1 MPLLPPQ
8 KISNMQAKTKTTWRT
23 VRLGDFASVNPPVR
37 LERGKEY
44 PFMDMTNVVH
54 LSRTTNWLERKT
66 FTGSG
71 ARFDE
76 GDTLF
81 ARITPCLENGKITQ
95 VRGVGGPGFGS
106 TEFYVL
112 RGKEKISDNDFIFY
126 LTRTYRIRKLAEA
139 SMLGASGRQR
149 VERAAFENIDITIP
163 EDIDEQK
170 HIAEIL
176 SAFDD
181 KIENNNRIIETL
193 EQMAQAIFKEWFV
206 KFRFHQYEKIKFVDS
221 PLGKIPKGWKIKA
234 LDEVADFLNGIALQN
249 FRPKDT
255 ESNLPVIKIREM
267 NNDIDSNTERA
278 SRDIDEK
285 YKVNAGD
292 ILFSWSGS
300 LELMRWSATTGAL
313 NQHLFKVTS
322 QNYPTWFVF
331 YWVKHHLPYFKLIAS
346 SKATSMGHIQRHHL
360 SEATAVVPSPDI
372 LDQADKLIFP
382 MFEQAL
388 KLRIENQELAA
399 MRDLLLPRLMSG
411 EIEINI

>member
-37 LERGKEY
+37 LERDKEY
-44 PFMDMTNVVH
+44 PFMDMTNVVP

-193 EQMAQAIFKEWFV
+193 EQMAQVIFKEWFIDSA
-206 KFRFHQYEKIKFVDS
+206 KIKNQKSKLIEIADIIMGQSPKSQHYNEHSEGLPFHQGVTNFGDRFPIHKVFSTVGEK
-221 PLGKIPKGWKIKA
+221 KA
-234 LDEVADFLNGIALQN
+234 
-249 FRPKDT
+249 KD
-255 ESNLPVIKIREM
+255 
-267 NNDIDSNTERA
+267 
-278 SRDIDEK
+278 
-285 YKVNAGD
+285 GD
-292 ILFSWSGS
+292 LLFSVRAPVGRINIANTKIILGRGLAAIRHKQNKQSFLFYLLKRAFAKEDSIGSGS
-300 LELMRWSATTGAL
+300 IFPAVTKKELEGLL
-313 NQHLFKVTS
+313 VL
-322 QNYPTWFVF
+322 
-331 YWVKHHLPYFKLIAS
+331 LPN
-346 SKATSMGHIQRHHL
+346 
-360 SEATAVVPSPDI
+360 
-372 LDQADKLIFP
+372 DKLADD
-382 MFEQAL
+382 FEQRVSPMDSEI
-388 KLRIENQELAA
+388 KNMVEENKKLAA
-399 MRDLLLPRLMSG
+399 MRDLLLPRLM
-411 EIEINI
+411 

>member
-1 MPLLPPQ
+1 MKLGDIADFRYGKMPQ
-8 KISNMQAKTKTTWRT
+8 KTLT
-23 VRLGDFASVNPPVR
+23 LG
-37 LERGKEY
+37 KY
-44 PFMDMTNVVH
+44 PIY
-54 LSRTTNWLERKT
+54 
-66 FTGSG
+66 SG
-71 ARFDE
+71 Y
-76 GDTLF
+76 
-81 ARITPCLENGKITQ
+81 RITGFTNDEYNSDEDLII
-95 VRGVGGPGFGS
+95 VARGVGGTGDI
-106 TEFYVL
+106 
-112 RGKEKISDNDFIFY
+112 KISPPKSFVTNLSIIADLDTKQLDKKYALYFFSKG
-126 LTRTYRIRKLAEA
+126 LRHLD
-139 SMLGASGRQR
+139 SGSAQSQITIQDLNAISLRLPS
-149 VERAAFENIDITIP
+149 IDI
-163 EDIDEQK
+163 QK
-170 HIAEIL
+170 RIAEIL
-176 SAFDD
+176 SAFDE
-181 KIENNNRIIETL
+181 KIKNNNCIIKTL
-193 EQMAQAIFKEWFV
+193 EEMAQAIFKEWFV
-206 KFRFHQYEKIKFVDS
+206 KFRFPGHEKVEIVDS

-255 ESNLPVIKIREM
+255 ESSLPVIKIREM
-267 NNDIDSNTERA
+267 NNGIDSNTERA

-360 SEATAVVPSPDI
+360 SEATVVVPSPDI